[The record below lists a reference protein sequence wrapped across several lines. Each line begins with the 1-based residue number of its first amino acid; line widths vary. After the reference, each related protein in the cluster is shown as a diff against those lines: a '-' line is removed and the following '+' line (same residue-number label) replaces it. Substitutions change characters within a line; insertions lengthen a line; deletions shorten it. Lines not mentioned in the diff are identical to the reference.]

1 MISFLIFIVA
11 LSIIIIVH
19 ELGHFLLAKKKGIF
33 VEEFGL
39 GYPPRLWGKKI
50 GETIYSINW
59 LPMGG
64 FVRIFGEALEEKI
77 PQKMNKRSLVSQSL
91 LTRASVALGG
101 VAMNFLLAILIFAV
115 VYGVLG
121 IPRKTDRVKLV
132 AVAKDSPAEKA
143 NLKLEDWLAGIY
155 REGKVEKVDEMSDLI
170 KFAEEKKGEEINL
183 FIARQEEPEK
193 TDLLK
198 TVECPD
204 WITNY
209 YCFSV
214 FITPRKDHP
223 ESEGPLGIVI
233 SQTETFKPP
242 LWQRP
247 FLGVKE
253 GLKEA
258 YFWGK
263 TILKELGGM
272 IVGLFHG
279 EAPGNVAGP
288 VGIYQATS
296 EIQKQSGVWAVIHF
310 FGVLSVNFTIVNF
323 LPFPALDGSR
333 LIFLL
338 WEFLTKRKPNPRV
351 EILIHRVGMAILMV
365 LFLMITFGD
374 IRRLKEGI

>member
-1 MISFLIFIVA
+1 M
-11 LSIIIIVH
+11 
-19 ELGHFLLAKKKGIF
+19 AKKKGIL

-64 FVRIFGEALEEKI
+64 FVRILGEVLEEKI
-77 PQKMNKRSLVSQSL
+77 PQKMKRRSLASQGL
-91 LTRASVALGG
+91 LVRASVALGG
-101 VAMNFLLAILIFAV
+101 VVMNFLLAILIFAV

-121 IPRKTDRVKLV
+121 IPRKTDRVKLI
-132 AVAKDSPAEKA
+132 AIAKDSPAEKA
-143 NLKLEDWLAGIY
+143 NLKLEDWLAGVY
-155 REGKVEKVDEMSDLI
+155 REGGVEKIDEMSDLI
-170 KFAEEKKGEEINL
+170 KFAEEKKGEEVNL
-183 FIARQEEPEK
+183 LIARQEEPAK

-198 TVECPD
+198 TVECSE
-204 WITNY
+204 WISNY

-214 FITPRKDHP
+214 LITPRKDPP
-223 ESEGPLGIVI
+223 ENEGPLGIVI

-247 FLGVKE
+247 FLGIKE
-253 GLKEA
+253 GLREA

-263 TILKELGGM
+263 MILKELGGM

-279 EAPGNVAGP
+279 ETPKNVAGP

-310 FGVLSVNFTIVNF
+310 FGVLSVNFTIINF

-338 WEFLTKRKPNPRV
+338 WEFLTKKRPNPKIEV
-351 EILIHRVGMAILMV
+351 LIHRIGMVILMI

-374 IRRLKEGI
+374 IRRLKEGA

>member
-1 MISFLIFIVA
+1 MISFLIFIIA
-11 LSIIIIVH
+11 LSIIITVH
-19 ELGHFLLAKKKGIF
+19 ELGHFLMAKKKGIL

-64 FVRIFGEALEEKI
+64 FVRILGEVLEEKI
-77 PQKMNKRSLVSQSL
+77 PQKMKKRSLASQSL
-91 LTRASVALGG
+91 LTRAAVALGG
-101 VAMNFLLAILIFAV
+101 VVMNFLLAILIFAV

-121 IPRKTDRVKLV
+121 VPRKTDKVKLI
-132 AVAKDSPAEKA
+132 AIAKDSPAEKA
-143 NLKLEDWLAGIY
+143 NLKLKDWLAGVY
-155 REGKVEKVDEMSDLI
+155 KEGGVEKIDEMSDLI
-170 KFAEEKKGEEINL
+170 KFAEEKKGEEVNL
-183 FIARQEEPEK
+183 LIVRQEEPEK

-198 TVECPD
+198 TVECPE
-204 WITNY
+204 WISNY
-209 YCFSV
+209 RCFSV
-214 FITPRKDHP
+214 LITPRKDPP
-223 ESEGPLGIVI
+223 ENEGPLGIVI

-247 FLGVKE
+247 FLGIKE
-253 GLKEA
+253 GLREA

-263 TILKELGGM
+263 MILKELGGM

-279 EAPGNVAGP
+279 ETPKNVAGP

-296 EIQKQSGVWAVIHF
+296 EIQKQSGAWAVIHF
-310 FGVLSVNFTIVNF
+310 FGVLSVNFTIINF

-333 LIFLL
+333 LMFLL
-338 WEFLTKRKPNPRV
+338 WEFLTKRRPNPKI
-351 EILIHRVGMAILMV
+351 EALIHRIGMAILMI